1 MLWTSKQALQIKS
14 TDHMDPIVYLENFF
28 MGYIFQKRE
37 AAEEVVGLIMFLDRK
52 HKLHKEPVF
61 KGLPKHCKA
70 FSVAERNT
78 WLIIERS
85 QCPLGFYFQNVLHV
99 L

>member
-1 MLWTSKQALQIKS
+1 
-14 TDHMDPIVYLENFF
+14 MDSIVYLDNFF
-28 MGYIFQKRE
+28 MGYIFQKRA
-37 AAEEVVGLIMFLDRK
+37 AAEEAVRLIMFLDRK

-70 FSVAERNT
+70 FSGAERST
-78 WLIIERS
+78 RLIIERS